1 MEEQSLLL
9 RENLLNLR
17 RVIVSNRQKL
27 QKVRYRRTLAE
38 QEKIRF
44 KKIRMREKML
54 ETPRN
59 IDKSLRSGNERSR
72 VKEAKKSGLGNALG
86 LLTIVVIA
94 TNFDKIKKLVTD
106 FISGDTFKSIVKV
119 FDNIK
124 NFFVNLFQGFKYTQ
138 ELFGQ
143 KYQEFIAFKDERIKD
158 FEKITEKFKEIGEK
172 FEELRQFAIELKKK
186 FDNLLLGTR
195 ENIPIEQEKTGLE
208 KYGFDEDKYDLIMG
222 EDGNYK
228 VVPKNDTS
236 NLGLTDYNNLA
247 NNNNI
252 KMNYNP
258 NTFDNIEP
266 KNSSFDF
273 SQYNNDETKKK
284 VVMITKT
291 NTVIT

>member
-1 MEEQSLLL
+1 
-9 RENLLNLR
+9 
-17 RVIVSNRQKL
+17 
-27 QKVRYRRTLAE
+27 
-38 QEKIRF
+38 
-44 KKIRMREKML
+44 ML

-59 IDKSLRSGNERSR
+59 IDKSLRGGNERSK
-72 VKEAKKSGLGNALG
+72 VKSAKKSGLGNALG
-86 LLTIVVIA
+86 LLTIILVA
-94 TNFDKIKKLVTD
+94 TNFDKIKNLVTG
-106 FISGDTFKSIVKV
+106 FINGDTFKSIVKV

-124 NFFVNLFQGFKYTQ
+124 NFFVNLFEGFKFTQ
-138 ELFGQ
+138 KLFGE
-143 KYQEFIAFKDERIKD
+143 KYEQFIAFKDERIKD
-158 FEKITEKFKEIGEK
+158 FEKITEKFKEIGVK

-273 SQYNNDETKKK
+273 SQYNDDETKKK

>member
-1 MEEQSLLL
+1 
-9 RENLLNLR
+9 
-17 RVIVSNRQKL
+17 
-27 QKVRYRRTLAE
+27 
-38 QEKIRF
+38 
-44 KKIRMREKML
+44 ML

-59 IDKSLRSGNERSR
+59 IDKSLRSGNQRSR

-143 KYQEFIAFKDERIKD
+143 KYQEFIAFKDEKIED
-158 FEKITEKFKEIGEK
+158 FKKITEKFEEIGEK
-172 FEELRQFAIELKKK
+172 FEELRLFAIELKKK

-195 ENIPIEQEKTGLE
+195 GNIPIEQEKTGLE
-208 KYGFDEDKYDLIMG
+208 KYGFNEDEYDLIMG

-228 VVPKNDTS
+228 VVPKDDTS
-236 NLGLTDYNNLA
+236 NLGLTDYNNIA
-247 NNNNI
+247 KNNNI
-252 KMNYNP
+252 KMNFNP

-266 KNSSFDF
+266 ENSSFDF
-273 SQYNNDETKKK
+273 SQYNDDEKKKK